1 VLAWPSPGLVTV
13 PSRLLD
19 RRSRLGTVRHPVFAD
34 HHVHLGLVDASALA
48 ASGIGRVVDLGWSD
62 DVAALAERAP
72 VAASYAGRFV
82 AAPGGYPGASR
93 WAPPRCTSE
102 VAEPRDAAAAVA
114 HQAALGASL
123 VKTTLNRDAGPV
135 PDLATLQAV
144 VAAGAQAGLPVVA
157 HCQGPGMVELALA
170 AGVTALAHTPWT
182 HRLDDEV
189 VAEAVEAG
197 QTWVSTLDI
206 HGYGT
211 SSPDQDRA
219 VDNLARFRAAGGR
232 VLYGTDLGN
241 GPLPA
246 TLNLREVGLL
256 AAAGLSDDDLIAAL
270 TDPWPHT
277 EHPTGLETEVPDGP
291 GPLADR
297 LAGARVVRTEEP

>member
-1 VLAWPSPGLVTV
+1 LAC
-13 PSRLLD
+13 
-19 RRSRLGTVRHPVFAD
+19 VRHPVFAD
-34 HHVHLGLVDASALA
+34 HHVHLGLVDASGLA
-48 ASGIGRVVDLGWSD
+48 GSGIGRVVDLGWSD
-62 DVAALAERAP
+62 GVGELAKLAP

-82 AAPGGYPGASR
+82 TAPGGYPGASR
-93 WAPPRCTSE
+93 WAPPRCTIE

-114 HQAALGASL
+114 HQVTLGASL

-135 PDLATLQAV
+135 PDLATLSALV
-144 VAAGAQAGLPVVA
+144 RAAAEAGLGVVA

-170 AGVTALAHTPWT
+170 AGVPALAHTPWT

-197 QTWVSTLDI
+197 QAWISTLDI

-211 SSPDQDRA
+211 ANPDQDRA

-241 GPLPA
+241 GDQPLGVNPAELAALATAGLEASELIAAIIDPWPRAVRADGIATFVPGAPPA
-246 TLNLREVGLL
+246 TLDEL
-256 AAAGLSDDDLIAAL
+256 
-270 TDPWPHT
+270 PQW
-277 EHPTGLETEVPDGP
+277 
-291 GPLADR
+291 
-297 LAGARVVRTEEP
+297 LAGACIVPSEELEPL